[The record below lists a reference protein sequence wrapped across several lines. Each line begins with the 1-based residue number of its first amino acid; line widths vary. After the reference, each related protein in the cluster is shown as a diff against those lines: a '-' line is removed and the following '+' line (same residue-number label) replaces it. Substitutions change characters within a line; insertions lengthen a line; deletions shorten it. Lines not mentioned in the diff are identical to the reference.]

1 MSHLTAS
8 DWQVLNVPDHS
19 EAVALVKQLHYAR
32 SAPNTSTYRHG
43 LYRTD
48 SEPFR
53 GDLLGVAIW
62 LPPTR
67 AAAETVAGNW
77 RGVLALSRLVIAP
90 TVPTNGASFLLGR
103 SMRMIDRTV
112 WPVLVTYADTAQG
125 HTGAIYRATN
135 WQEVGPVPAGD
146 TWVGPNGEQRGR
158 KRGAFNYSADEM
170 RAMGFRRQP
179 SLPKIKFVHRV
190 AA

>member
-1 MSHLTAS
+1 VLT
-8 DWQVLNVPDHS
+8 VPDHA
-19 EAVALVKQLHYAR
+19 EAVALVKRHHYSR

-43 LYRTD
+43 LYRFD
-48 SEPFR
+48 GGLFR
-53 GDLLGVAIW
+53 GDLYGVTIW

-67 AAAETVAGNW
+67 VAAESVAGKDW
-77 RGVLALSRLVIAP
+77 QGVLTLSRLVVLP
-90 TVPTNGASFLLGR
+90 EVPTNGASFLLGR
-103 SMRMIDRTV
+103 SMQAIDRKK

-125 HTGAIYRATN
+125 HTGAIYKATN

-146 TWVGPNGEQRGR
+146 TWIGPDGEQRGR
-158 KRGAFNYSADEM
+158 KRGAFSYTAQQM
-170 RAMGFRRQP
+170 RDMGFVRQS